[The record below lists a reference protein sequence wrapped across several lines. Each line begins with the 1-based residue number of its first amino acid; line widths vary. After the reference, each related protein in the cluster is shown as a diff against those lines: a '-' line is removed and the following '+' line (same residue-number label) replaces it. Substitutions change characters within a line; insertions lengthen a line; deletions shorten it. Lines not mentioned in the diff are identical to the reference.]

1 MQTTVRNRRN
11 KHVVLD
17 QKKLDRAKKILGAS
31 TETETLDIALSRV
44 ISEAE
49 ANRKAWSAHD
59 KFVASMIKG
68 GLEIEDVYGNLE
80 ED

>member
-31 TETETLDIALSRV
+31 TETETLDIALTRV

-49 ANRKAWSAHD
+49 ANRKAWTAHD
-59 KFVASMIKG
+59 KFVSSMIKA